1 MTEGLIFYDEEFGVA
16 GLTGASQ
23 SYSRLYVTTDG
34 GVTYTQMQMPGLSE
48 EELPKIA
55 EEYGYG
61 TEDYDY
67 LYMPEKAG
75 AVLTVLAVPDAGGE
89 DGGLFRSSDFGKTW
103 NYAGTTTG

>member
-55 EEYGYG
+55 EEYGV
-61 TEDYDY
+61 DC
-67 LYMPEKAG
+67 LYKVE
-75 AVLTVLAVPDAGGE
+75 
-89 DGGLFRSSDFGKTW
+89 
-103 NYAGTTTG
+103 NAGTAQDIEAIRAALAAR

>member
-1 MTEGLIFYDEEFGVA
+1 
-16 GLTGASQ
+16 
-23 SYSRLYVTTDG
+23 
-34 GVTYTQMQMPGLSE
+34 MQMPGLSE

-75 AVLTVLAVPDAGGE
+75 DVLTVLAVPDAGGK
-89 DGGLFRSSDFGKTW
+89 DGVLFRSSDFGKTW
-103 NYAGTTTG
+103 NYVGATTG